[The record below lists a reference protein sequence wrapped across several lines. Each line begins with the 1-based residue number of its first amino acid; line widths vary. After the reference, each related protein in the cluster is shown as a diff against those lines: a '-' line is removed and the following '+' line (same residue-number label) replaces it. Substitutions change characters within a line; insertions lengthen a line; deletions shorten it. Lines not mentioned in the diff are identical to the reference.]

1 MRIASTALSMTAV
14 LALSTPVFAQGEGGA
29 KDGQAAFNNACRT
42 CHTVDKGDNR
52 LGPSLAG
59 IVGKKSGS
67 VEGWS
72 YSSALAGGK
81 ITWDE
86 ATLDKFIE
94 NPEAV
99 APGNNM
105 KPFGGIAD
113 AEQRK
118 LIVGYLAQSGG
129 GAEKPAGGEQKPAA
143 PAPAPAPAQ

>member
-1 MRIASTALSMTAV
+1 MRIASTVLSVTAV

-42 CHTVDKGDNR
+42 CHTVEQGDNR
-52 LGPSLAG
+52 QGPNLSG

-118 LIVGYLAQSGG
+118 LIVSYLAQGGSGG
-129 GAEKPAGGEQKPAA
+129 GGGKPAGGEQKPAE
-143 PAPAPAPAQ
+143 PAPAPQ

>member
-1 MRIASTALSMTAV
+1 MRAVTSALFMSAI
-14 LALSTPVFAQGEGGA
+14 LAAPSAWAQDEGGA

-42 CHTVDKGDNR
+42 CHTVKEGDNR
-52 LGPSLAG
+52 QGPNLAG
-59 IVGKKSGS
+59 IVGKKSGQ

-72 YSSALAGGK
+72 YSGALADGR

-105 KPFGGIAD
+105 KPFGGIAE

-118 LIVGYLAQSGG
+118 LIVSYLAEQSGG
-129 GAEKPAGGEQKPAA
+129 GADAAPAADAEKPAEAA
-143 PAPAPAPAQ
+143 PPAE

>member
-1 MRIASTALSMTAV
+1 MRAVTSALFISAI
-14 LALSTPVFAQGEGGA
+14 LAAPSAWAQDEGGA

-42 CHTVDKGDNR
+42 CHVVEKGDNR
-52 LGPSLAG
+52 QGPSLHG
-59 IVGKKSGS
+59 VVGAKSGQ
-67 VEGWS
+67 VEGWG
-72 YSSALAGGK
+72 YSSALADGK

-94 NPEAV
+94 NPDSV

-118 LIVGYLAQSGG
+118 LIVSYLAEQSGG
-129 GAEKPAGGEQKPAA
+129 ADAAPAAEGEKPAEAA
-143 PAPAPAPAQ
+143 PPAE